1 MPRES
6 LFSNLSLAGKITLLV
21 GLMGLVSMAIIGYA
35 MVHMR
40 QMDEQYRT
48 LISLE
53 SELAQSFGRTGVLLG
68 ESQRMVHAAHSA
80 SQGAAAPLAAEAAQR
95 LRTLQREFETELN
108 DIAQGM
114 PHQGRE
120 LMGLRS
126 RSQKVFDAGDQ
137 VLDAATKG
145 YKEAATTLLY
155 HAFEPAL
162 LELKQD
168 LDAFRNRSH
177 GEFAA
182 FMNEQNLATEKTLW
196 RIAAALIAALAG
208 VLVLSAYVA
217 LTQISRPVSQLARIM
232 QRLTEHQYDDVIP
245 ATYRRDEVGTMAR
258 ALQVFKNTMEGA
270 DQLTAQLQRS
280 EEARRLS
287 EQLMD
292 LTSAIPGVVFQLH
305 LQANGKCRFLFVS
318 DKASAMPGLRVLA
331 LLRSGGP
338 VGEAYAVPRPVRQRI
353 QTAFME
359 RLRNPEPLDF
369 DTEVQHE
376 GASRWLQT
384 SATARRLAD
393 GSVLFH
399 GVWMDVTEQKSQT
412 HAMAIAKEA
421 AERAA
426 QERARFIAVMSH
438 EIRTPLNAVLGM
450 AQLAL
455 KDELPAQQRERVE
468 QIRRASRHLL
478 GILTDVLDFSKIDG
492 GHLQLEH
499 KPFSPSSIM
508 GTLADLLSPKA
519 LAKSLQ
525 LRMDVDDNVP
535 EHCVGDAQR
544 LSQILINYV
553 HNAIK
558 FTHQGEVV
566 VRLRAVQQ
574 DGHHL
579 LLRGEVQDTGIGMT
593 AQQME
598 GLFEP
603 FRQADS
609 SITRRFGG
617 TGLGLVIARQLAQ
630 AMGGETGVHSEPGR
644 GSTFWFTARLQR
656 APAKDWPHEGLEH
669 PLSPPAL
676 GVGQTAGLRVLV
688 VDDNEVNLQVVQG
701 LLEAGGLQVDRARN
715 GAEAVDQLT
724 RAADHTY
731 AAVLMD
737 MQMPVMDGLSATRA
751 LRALPRCKALP
762 IIAMTANATTADM
775 ERTRVCGMN
784 DHIAKPLLE
793 APLWQTLSRWLAR
806 SASALPAHHAAGT
819 VPPPPAPE
827 PNPTSAEAAAARAPV
842 FDVALLQDLQQSIT
856 TARLL
861 PLIAQF
867 VQDCE
872 RRVER
877 ITEAA
882 QARQWEALR
891 RQAHD
896 LGGTAGSFGLSKLG
910 ELTRPLE
917 AAAKTQDAA
926 ATDRCIAVLQQQ
938 AQQGLEQLRAHAQAL
953 ENPAPHQ
960 GR

>member
-80 SQGAAAPLAAEAAQR
+80 SQGTASPPAAEAAQR

-120 LMGLRS
+120 LMGVRS

-155 HAFEPAL
+155 QAFEPAL

-177 GEFAA
+177 GEFSAL
-182 FMNEQNLATEKTLW
+182 MNEQNLATEKTLW
-196 RIAAALIAALAG
+196 RIAAAVAAALAG

-217 LTQISRPVSQLARIM
+217 LTQIARPVSQLARIM

-245 ATYRRDEVGTMAR
+245 ATDRRDEVGTMAR

-270 DQLTAQLQRS
+270 DQLTAQVQRS

-412 HAMAIAKEA
+412 HAMAAAKEA

-499 KPFSPSSIM
+499 KPFSLSSIM
-508 GTLADLLSPKA
+508 GTLADLLSPQA

-656 APAKDWPHEGLEH
+656 APAKDWAHEGLEH
-669 PLSPPAL
+669 PLSPPSPGRGPDRRA
-676 GVGQTAGLRVLV
+676 AC
-688 VDDNEVNLQVVQG
+688 
-701 LLEAGGLQVDRARN
+701 AGGGRQRGEPASRPGLARGRRPPGGL
-715 GAEAVDQLT
+715 GAQRRRSRGPADPRSRPHLRRCADGHADAGHGWPERHA
-724 RAADHTY
+724 RAA
-731 AAVLMD
+731 
-737 MQMPVMDGLSATRA
+737 R
-751 LRALPRCKALP
+751 
-762 IIAMTANATTADM
+762 
-775 ERTRVCGMN
+775 
-784 DHIAKPLLE
+784 
-793 APLWQTLSRWLAR
+793 
-806 SASALPAHHAAGT
+806 
-819 VPPPPAPE
+819 PAP
-827 PNPTSAEAAAARAPV
+827 
-842 FDVALLQDLQQSIT
+842 F
-856 TARLL
+856 
-861 PLIAQF
+861 
-867 VQDCE
+867 
-872 RRVER
+872 
-877 ITEAA
+877 
-882 QARQWEALR
+882 
-891 RQAHD
+891 
-896 LGGTAGSFGLSKLG
+896 
-910 ELTRPLE
+910 
-917 AAAKTQDAA
+917 
-926 ATDRCIAVLQQQ
+926 
-938 AQQGLEQLRAHAQAL
+938 
-953 ENPAPHQ
+953 
-960 GR
+960 